1 MSFSKWERHHQIL
14 YLWVPAWDMVGPIFF
29 VKKLITFMS
38 SIITVFFIRK
48 SATLLVCY
56 NKNDHFIINPNPVA
70 EVNVITG
77 KRLLI
82 IINTIYLIKREE
94 LCWKEDKIVLTVRCW
109 SVVPRS
115 MAAAGVWGDRP
126 WSINFC
132 ASEGKVDK
140 PI

>member
-1 MSFSKWERHHQIL
+1 
-14 YLWVPAWDMVGPIFF
+14 
-29 VKKLITFMS
+29 MS

-94 LCWKEDKIVLTVRCW
+94 LC
-109 SVVPRS
+109 
-115 MAAAGVWGDRP
+115 
-126 WSINFC
+126 
-132 ASEGKVDK
+132 
-140 PI
+140 